1 MRANALRRLL
11 GACLLGLGAAAGCHR
26 CTTCPSG
33 SDCPTCSAPAVVPHA
48 AAVATTY
55 PQPAGIGA
63 GYGAWTGQT
72 GAGVSPYAIH
82 ATPAPPPNYGGATA
96 AAPHAPA
103 TEETAEPGAPPLPVI
118 RTGPVE
124 GRSLFPRNEPPPPRR
139 SFADVTA
146 DACFAHA
153 KDYGWLR
160 GRVEYSRLSKGW
172 RLRYAS
178 VDEDDRFGG
187 SVTLADG
194 SQVRALKDGDLIEVR
209 GRLAD
214 PGADAAS
221 PLYQVESLAKARSLG
236 AAEPPAHAE

>member
-1 MRANALRRLL
+1 M
-11 GACLLGLGAAAGCHR
+11 
-26 CTTCPSG
+26 
-33 SDCPTCSAPAVVPHA
+33 
-48 AAVATTY
+48 TY
-55 PQPAGIGA
+55 PLPTATGA
-63 GYGAWTGQT
+63 GYGARPGQT
-72 GAGVSPYAIH
+72 GGVSPYA
-82 ATPAPPPNYGGATA
+82 TYTMPAPPPSVAAATA
-96 AAPHAPA
+96 APRPSG
-103 TEETAEPGAPPLPVI
+103 TEETAEPTSPPLPVI
-118 RTGPVE
+118 RSGPVE
-124 GRSLFPRNEPPPPRR
+124 GRSLFPRSEPPPPRR

-187 SVTLADG
+187 SVTLAAG
-194 SQVRALKDGDLIEVR
+194 SHLRTLKDGDLVEVR

-214 PGADAAS
+214 AAADSAS
-221 PLYQVESLAKARSLG
+221 PLYQVESLAKARPSG